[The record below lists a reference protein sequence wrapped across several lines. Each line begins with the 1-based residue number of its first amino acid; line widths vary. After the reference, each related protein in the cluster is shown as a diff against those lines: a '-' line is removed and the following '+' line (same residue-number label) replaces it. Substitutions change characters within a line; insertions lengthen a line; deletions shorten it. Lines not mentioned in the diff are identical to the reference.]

1 MKLIKIVLLSSLLLA
16 CNTENSEKKKM
27 AAPNDINADGII
39 DPIETIITIPT
50 LNIEQANRLLQLPIH
65 CVNTEYPN
73 KLNQTIGGDE
83 DLKSPKELHPTFYG
97 CFDWHSSVH
106 GHWSLVSL
114 LKKFPNLKD
123 ASKTKEI
130 LLTSISK
137 ENIEKEVAYFNKK
150 YNKSYERTYGWAW
163 LLKLAEELHTWN
175 DPIAKE
181 LEQNLQPL
189 TDLMV
194 QKYIE
199 FLPRLKYPIRV
210 GEHSNTA
217 FGLAFAWDYANTVGD
232 KKLLKIINNSAK
244 DYFMNDKNCPI
255 SWEPSGFDFL
265 SACLQEA
272 AIMKRV
278 LPKNEFK
285 NWLSEFLPKLKDKDF
300 KLVVGEVSDRTDGK
314 LVHLDGV
321 NFSRAW
327 CLNKIANDLPE
338 YNHLKNVANKH
349 INYSLPNVVGD
360 NYEGGHWLGSFA
372 IYALNSTKND

>member
-1 MKLIKIVLLSSLLLA
+1 MKLIKIVLLSTLLLA
-16 CNTENSEKKKM
+16 CNTENSEKKTM
-27 AAPNDINADGII
+27 APANDRNANGIA
-39 DPIETIITIPT
+39 DPLETIRTIPT
-50 LNIEQANRLLQLPIH
+50 LNLEQANRLLQLPIH

-123 ASKTKEI
+123 ASTTKEI

-137 ENIEKEVAYFNKK
+137 ENIEEEVAYFNKK
-150 YNKSYERTYGWAW
+150 HNKSYERTYGWAW

-232 KKLLKIINNSAK
+232 KELLKIINNRAK
-244 DYFMNDKNCPI
+244 YYFMNDKNCPI

-278 LPKNEFK
+278 LPKKEFK
-285 NWLSEFLPKLKDKDF
+285 NWLSEFLPKLKNKDF
-300 KLVVGEVSDRTDGK
+300 KIAVGEVSDRSDGK

-327 CLNKIANDLPE
+327 SLNKIANDLPE

-372 IYALNSTKND
+372 IYALNSIKND

>member
-16 CNTENSEKKKM
+16 CNTENNEKKKM

-137 ENIEKEVAYFNKK
+137 ENIKKEVAYFNKK

-278 LPKNEFK
+278 LQKNEFK
-285 NWLSEFLPKLKDKDF
+285 NWFSEFLPKLKDKDF
-300 KLVVGEVSDRTDGK
+300 KLAVGEVSDRTDGK

-372 IYALNSTKND
+372 IYALNSIKND

>member
-16 CNTENSEKKKM
+16 CNTENNEKKKM

-278 LPKNEFK
+278 LQKNEFK
-285 NWLSEFLPKLKDKDF
+285 NWFSEFLPKLKDKDF
-300 KLVVGEVSDRTDGK
+300 KLAVGEVSDRTDGK

>member
-1 MKLIKIVLLSSLLLA
+1 MKLIKIVLLSTLLLA
-16 CNTENSEKKKM
+16 CNTENREKKTM
-27 AAPNDINADGII
+27 TPPNNRNANGIVGHL
-39 DPIETIITIPT
+39 ETTRTIPT
-50 LNIEQANRLLQLPIH
+50 LNLEQAKRLLQLPIH

-123 ASKTKEI
+123 ASKSKEI

-137 ENIEKEVAYFNKK
+137 ENIEKEVAYFNQKH
-150 YNKSYERTYGWAW
+150 NKSYERTYGWAW

-181 LEQNLQPL
+181 LAQNLQPL
-189 TDLMV
+189 TDLIV
-194 QKYIE
+194 QKYID

-210 GEHSNTA
+210 GEHPNTA

-232 KKLLKIINNSAK
+232 EKLLKIINNRAK

-278 LPKNEFK
+278 LPTNEFK
-285 NWLSEFLPKLKDKDF
+285 NWLSGFLPQLKNKDF
-300 KLVVGEVSDRTDGK
+300 KLAVGEVSDRTDGK

-338 YNHLKNVANKH
+338 YNHLKNVANNH

-360 NYEGGHWLGSFA
+360 SYEGGHWLGSFA
-372 IYALNSTKND
+372 IYALNSIKND

>member
-16 CNTENSEKKKM
+16 CNTENNEKKKM

-232 KKLLKIINNSAK
+232 KKLLKIINNRAK